1 MNNELTI
8 GDLMP
13 YLGMMVILAGLI
25 GQWAVNKYKVKELET
40 RRGEDKEDLKSS
52 IEAVNIS
59 KSTRFSKM
67 EKDIEKKIQVTHQ
80 RIDRIRDDVNSTNV
94 KMEGKIDKLAEKIDQ
109 GNKDLIVT
117 LTEIIKQIK

>member
-1 MNNELTI
+1 MNGDLTI
-8 GDLMP
+8 GDLLP
-13 YLGMMVILAGLI
+13 YLGILVILAGLV

-40 RRGEDKEDLKSS
+40 RRVEDKVDLKNS

-67 EKDIEKKIQVTHQ
+67 EKDVDKKIQITHD

-94 KMEGKIDKLAEKIDQ
+94 KMETKIDKLAEKIEQ

-117 LTEIIKQIK
+117 LTEIIKSK